1 VRRAVHTK
9 PTGDSHGGTV
19 VMRSERGG
27 EELWS
32 LAIGVPGDPD
42 QLDKFNGHA
51 AVIVPSEGILI
62 DTTLYQAIRPQW
74 HGAVSGND
82 GARARPQEPA
92 PGARVTATRRNGFQS
107 GGREPAV

>member
-1 VRRAVHTK
+1 VRTCGGLCT
-9 PTGDSHGGTV
+9 PSLPGGTV

-27 EELWS
+27 DELWS

-42 QLDKFNGHA
+42 QLDKFSGHA